1 MNRKGK
7 KKGQEED
14 KKMKAQEEEAE
25 RIKEDTIKIKEKN
38 TDE

>member
-1 MNRKGK
+1 MKRKLK

-14 KKMKAQEEEAE
+14 EKMKAQEEEAE
-25 RIKEDTIKIKEKN
+25 RIKGEDTLKIKEN